1 MTVLI
6 NCYLL
11 ILTRIVLNSNLGY
24 LFLTPFYIYLSE
36 VQIRSEEMHR
46 IAEFGVA
53 AHFDY
58 KMPTQSDKLSA
69 KTLLQGST
77 MRALPSSTTIEQEKP
92 PRAKKKSRIASYIE
106 ALSTSRQTIVQNHL
120 FIFLSSS
127 TNALDGRIVSIDPS
141 ISNVADVLRKYSG
154 EDDIISDVA
163 ADTLVIYQNGVR
175 TSLDAK
181 LCNGDVLTLPSTIL
195 DKLIV

>member
-1 MTVLI
+1 MSPLHS
-6 NCYLL
+6 
-11 ILTRIVLNSNLGY
+11 ILY
-24 LFLTPFYIYLSE
+24 FLSE

-69 KTLLQGST
+69 KSLLQGST
-77 MRALPSSTTIEQEKP
+77 MRALPSSTTTEPEKP

-106 ALSTSRQTIVQNHL
+106 ALSTSRETIVRNHL
-120 FIFLSSS
+120 FVFLSS
-127 TNALDGRIVSIDPS
+127 TNNALDGRIVSIE
-141 ISNVADVLRKYSG
+141 SNVSDVADILRKYCG
-154 EDDIISDVA
+154 EYDIVSE
-163 ADTLVIYQNGVR
+163 DTLVIFQNGVR

-181 LCNGDVLTLPSTIL
+181 LCNGDVLTLPSNIL